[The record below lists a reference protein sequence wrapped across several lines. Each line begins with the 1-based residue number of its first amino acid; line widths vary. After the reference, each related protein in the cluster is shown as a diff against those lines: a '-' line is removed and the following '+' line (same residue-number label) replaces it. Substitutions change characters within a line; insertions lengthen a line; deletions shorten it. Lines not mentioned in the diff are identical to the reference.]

1 MTAEKKRGLGRGLD
15 ALFQDARKEEEA
27 FQPKIK
33 RADEMVAA
41 AQAVHTQQAQ
51 QSNSTA
57 QRRLPVEK
65 LTPGKFQP
73 RRHFD
78 DAALDQLAE
87 SIGVHGVL
95 QPLLVRPLSG
105 SMYEIIAGERRWRAA
120 QKAQVHDVP
129 VVVQEISDRDA
140 LEIGLVE
147 NLQREDLTALEEAEG
162 YQRLMD
168 EFGHTQEALGQHL
181 GKSRSHIAN
190 TLRLLKLPPTVRAMV
205 QNGSLSAGHARA
217 LIGARNPDEL
227 ADQILKRGLNVR
239 QVEALV
245 QKAAEGKVKPK
256 KTKGF
261 VQKDV
266 DVLALEEVVSS
277 KLGLRVMIDSQ
288 GAGGKLVV
296 EYKNLDQLDD
306 LIARLGQVPQK

>member
-15 ALFQDARKEEEA
+15 ALFKDARKEEEA

-41 AQAVHTQQAQ
+41 AQAVHAQQAQ
-51 QSNSTA
+51 QTNSVA

-95 QPLLVRPLSG
+95 QPLLVRPLSN

-168 EFGHTQEALGQHL
+168 EFGHTQEALGMHL

-190 TLRLLKLPPTVRAMV
+190 TLRLLKLPPAVRAMV

-217 LIGARNPDEL
+217 LVGARNPEEL
-227 ADQILKRGLNVR
+227 ADLILKRGLNVR

-277 KLGLRVMIDSQ
+277 KLGLKVTIDSQ
-288 GAGGKLVV
+288 GSAGKLVV

-306 LIARLGQVPQK
+306 LIARLGQTPHK